1 MAKSCFDKGTG
12 KQGKG
17 ESKGEHTRGK
27 EEAKQAKDGW
37 WGSQKG
43 KEKGNGSMNE
53 WDEWDQT
60 DEYTFGI
67 LGSRP

>member
-1 MAKSCFDKGTG
+1 MAKSCFDRGTG
-12 KQGKG
+12 MQGKG

-27 EEAKQAKDGW
+27 EEAKQAKDG
-37 WGSQKG
+37 GRARR
-43 KEKGNGSMNE
+43 EKRRENGSINE